1 VADSL
6 KFFTVAGLI
15 VSGIL
20 ALGWRQP
27 LKYRF
32 LSQAEI
38 RELENPTTPTPI
50 PVASP
55 TPWMWDKSQK
65 SRLER

>member
-1 VADSL
+1 MADNL

-15 VSGIL
+15 VIGIL

-38 RELENPTTPTPI
+38 RELENPTTPTPV